1 MVTKNNGKKIIK
13 PLRYAVF
20 TESGNEVLE
29 AEIDGI
35 KFYSSKYIDRRLDNI
50 IFSICVINRELDIL
64 KKWIISAFFL
74 VLLSVAI
81 CLVKA
86 LL

>member
-1 MVTKNNGKKIIK
+1 MMTKNNEKKIIK

-20 TESGNEVLE
+20 TEKGNELME

-35 KFYSSKYIDRRLDNI
+35 KFYSSKYIDRRLGNI
-50 IFSICVINRELDIL
+50 TSSICVVNRELDIL
-64 KKWIISAFFL
+64 KKWIISAF
-74 VLLSVAI
+74 VLGILSVAI
-81 CLVKA
+81 CLVKV